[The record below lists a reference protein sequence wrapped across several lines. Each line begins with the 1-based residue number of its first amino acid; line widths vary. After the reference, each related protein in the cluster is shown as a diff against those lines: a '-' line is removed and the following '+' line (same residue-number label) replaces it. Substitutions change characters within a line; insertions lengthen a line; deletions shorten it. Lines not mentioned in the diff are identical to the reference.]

1 MSKPVTTTT
10 TTTTTNTTAGT
21 NTTKPANTT
30 TATPVTVPK
39 NTTTTTPVKPAPP
52 ASASTSTA
60 PGDWFGSLIGWCW
73 VTFWVYLYA
82 TFIVWWWTPLAGILF
97 GNWTDFYVFFS
108 GYSSSF
114 GGAVASYT

>member
-39 NTTTTTPVKPAPP
+39 NTTTTTPVAP

-82 TFIVWWWTPLAGILF
+82 TFVVWWWTPLAGILF

>member
-10 TTTTTNTTAGT
+10 TTTTTNTTSST
-21 NTTKPANTT
+21 NTTKPATTTNTT
-30 TATPVTVPK
+30 PVAVPK
-39 NTTTTTPVKPAPP
+39 NTTTPVSPPPP
-52 ASASTSTA
+52 ASAGTSTA